1 MNPERR
7 VRRSSRGQMHP
18 ISMHPMSIAFCAALL
33 AGIVVAWE
41 PRYWHVAVA
50 LASVSLISVVWAVT
64 ARGLTLPWQAALVGL
79 VAAWGFVQLAFHSTV
94 VQSMTMRAAIVWL
107 ACLAAFVLGSQI
119 LRGRRDRDAFLN
131 AMLWA
136 LTALGACAVLQ
147 AYSTPIRVFGLFAAE
162 PSVVGTMFYK
172 NQFAAL
178 MELGAPIALWRVMQG
193 RVLAGGMCYAIMFA
207 ATVTSLSRAGVI
219 LVLAELLVF
228 LAVMIFGR
236 RLGVKPALAIAGV
249 MAVLIVGASLVAGT
263 DVIRQRMEET
273 NPYHM
278 REQLA
283 DSTFRMIA
291 ARPWFGFGIGTWRAA
306 YPAFATLDMAV
317 IANEAHNDW
326 AQWGSEGGIP
336 FLVLLAALTFSVAW
350 PAVESVWGLGLLA
363 VMAHCYVDYPMRE
376 PALQLLWFGLAG
388 GLTRVKAGSSFE

>member
-1 MNPERR
+1 MRPERK
-7 VRRSSRGQMHP
+7 VRKSGGGP
-18 ISMHPMSIAFCAALL
+18 IHPMVFAFSASLL
-33 AGIVVAWE
+33 AGILVAWE

-64 ARGLTLPWQAALVGL
+64 ARGLSLPWQTALVGP
-79 VAAWGFVQLAFHSTV
+79 VAAWGFLQMAFHSTV
-94 VQSMTMRAAIVWL
+94 VQSMTMRAAIVWA
-107 ACLAAFVLGSQI
+107 ACLAVFVLGSQI
-119 LRGRRDRDAFLN
+119 LRGRRDRDLFVN
-131 AMLWA
+131 VMLWA

-193 RVLAGGMCYAIMFA
+193 RVLAGGTCYAIMFA

-249 MAVLIVGASLVAGT
+249 MALLIVGASLVAGT

-326 AQWGSEGGIP
+326 AQWGSEGGVP
-336 FLVLLAALTFSVAW
+336 FLLLLAALTLCLTRRAL
-350 PAVESVWGLGLLA
+350 ESVWGMGLLA
-363 VMAHCYVDYPMRE
+363 VMAHCYVDYSMRE
-376 PALQLLWFGLAG
+376 PALQLVWFGLAG
-388 GLTRVKAGSSFE
+388 ALTQYETETHSE